1 MIAATIIWYGFIIK
15 YCLDW
20 INTSCPGG
28 GGIGVWTD
36 LEAVGVVTLIT
47 AVTQQELSLVIIS
60 PTELTQLSM
69 ETNKPQSTIVPQLH
83 VQNYELQEPEWS
95 KTACN
100 PL

>member
-47 AVTQQELSLVIIS
+47 AVTQQELSLIIIS

>member
-1 MIAATIIWYGFIIK
+1 M
-15 YCLDW
+15 
-20 INTSCPGG
+20 
-28 GGIGVWTD
+28 WTD

-47 AVTQQELSLVIIS
+47 AVTQQELSLIIIS

-69 ETNKPQSTIVPQLH
+69 ETNKPQCTIVPQLH

>member
-1 MIAATIIWYGFIIK
+1 MV
-15 YCLDW
+15 
-20 INTSCPGG
+20 

-60 PTELTQLSM
+60 PTELTQLST

-83 VQNYELQEPEWS
+83 VQNHELQEPEWS

>member
-1 MIAATIIWYGFIIK
+1 M
-15 YCLDW
+15 
-20 INTSCPGG
+20 
-28 GGIGVWTD
+28 WTD